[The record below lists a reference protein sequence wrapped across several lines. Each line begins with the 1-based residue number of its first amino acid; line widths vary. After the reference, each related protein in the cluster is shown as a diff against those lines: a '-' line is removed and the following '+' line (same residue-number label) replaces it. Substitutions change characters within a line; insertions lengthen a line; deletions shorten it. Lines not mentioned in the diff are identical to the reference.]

1 MFHAWEKLHLSVPL
15 CFSSS
20 DNRAPLCNKHSR
32 ASHQQS
38 NILLHGLSC
47 KELKAMRKKADPD

>member
-20 DNRAPLCNKHSR
+20 DNCAPLCY
-32 ASHQQS
+32 
-38 NILLHGLSC
+38 
-47 KELKAMRKKADPD
+47 